1 MSTEPWLLTPRE
13 GISRGDL
20 VLRFGEAREVLRARL
35 ARELCALP
43 PGAFPDEEDFESV
56 GGGEHLR
63 LRYADGQLQMIEV
76 LEGALRYLDVDLHRG
91 ATRSGLEAQLAARG
105 FTFIDASWLGEGREC
120 EALGISIATKAD
132 VGGDSEEAIEY
143 VVIARNFGG

>member
-1 MSTEPWLLTPRE
+1 MTVSPWILSPRE

-20 VLRFGEAREVLRARL
+20 QLRFGQTRESVRALL

-43 PGAFPDEEDFESV
+43 PGAFPDEDDFESV
-56 GGGEHLR
+56 SGDEHLR

-91 ATRSGLEAQLAARG
+91 ATRSQLEARLATCG
-105 FTFIDASWLGEGREC
+105 FTFEEASWLGTGREC
-120 EALGISIATKAD
+120 EALGINVATESHA
-132 VGGDSEEAIEY
+132 GGDSEEAIEY
-143 VVIARNFGG
+143 VVIARDFGG